1 MQFPPCTL
9 YVVQCK
15 TPGRYYVGTTY
26 REKSVRFNE
35 HRCGYACKWTR
46 RHGFK
51 RIVTQFTVPLG
62 KASSLENDVWM
73 HFARRYG
80 PENVRGGDVTIVQR
94 DTDEIPNWLLP
105 EEFGGDRIVDWGLQV
120 R

>member
-1 MQFPPCTL
+1 
-9 YVVQCK
+9 
-15 TPGRYYVGTTY
+15 
-26 REKSVRFNE
+26 
-35 HRCGYACKWTR
+35 
-46 RHGFK
+46 
-51 RIVTQFTVPLG
+51 VPLG